1 MIKWEEMVIE
11 NMARVGYEVMWDEA
25 WADLS
30 PNSIERT
37 LWRKIASN
45 MLNEFR
51 RISELGK
58 EWLEATK

>member
-1 MIKWEEMVIE
+1 MIKQEEMVIE
-11 NMARVGYEVMWDEA
+11 NMAGVGYEVMWDED

-30 PNSIERT
+30 PNSIERA
-37 LWRKIASN
+37 LWLTVAYN

-58 EWLEATK
+58 ELKV